1 MLSAAVHI
9 AALDRHTVY
18 FNLVEQTIAYYSS
31 EEDIW
36 LLVGLADA
44 RESGVLDGD
53 LTPGDWVPLRGELK
67 DA

>member
-18 FNLVEQTIAYYSS
+18 YSS
-31 EEDIW
+31 EEDLW

-53 LTPGDWVPLRGELK
+53 LTPGDWVPLRGEPK